1 MNLTYNQAYNEL
13 SKLVDQIEDDK
24 IQLDTLAEKVK
35 QAKELIDYCE
45 TRLRSID
52 KAVESALS
60 DKKPTTRRKS
70 KWNDVLSIHDEG
82 N

>member
-24 IQLDTLAEKVK
+24 IQLDMLADKVK

-45 TRLRSID
+45 TKLRSID
-52 KAVESALS
+52 KDVDAALS
-60 DKKPTTRRKS
+60 DKKSTTRK
-70 KWNDVLSIHDEG
+70 KN
-82 N
+82 

>member
-1 MNLTYNQAYNEL
+1 MNLTYNQAYSEL

-45 TRLRSID
+45 TRLRLID
-52 KAVESALS
+52 KDVEVALV
-60 DKKPTTRRKS
+60 DKKPK
-70 KWNDVLSIHDEG
+70 KKG
-82 N
+82 K

>member
-24 IQLDTLAEKVK
+24 IQLDTLADKVK

-52 KAVESALS
+52 KDVEAALT
-60 DKKPTTRRKS
+60 DKKAKKKTK
-70 KWNDVLSIHDEG
+70 
-82 N
+82 

>member
-13 SKLVDQIEDDK
+13 STLVDQIEDDK

-45 TRLRSID
+45 TKLRSID
-52 KAVESALS
+52 QDVEAALT
-60 DKKPTTRRKS
+60 DKKPK
-70 KWNDVLSIHDEG
+70 KKAK
-82 N
+82 

>member
-24 IQLDTLAEKVK
+24 IQLDMLADKVK

-45 TRLRSID
+45 TKLRSID
-52 KAVESALS
+52 KDVDAALS
-60 DKKPTTRRKS
+60 DKKSTTRK
-70 KWNDVLSIHDEG
+70 KK
-82 N
+82 

>member
-1 MNLTYNQAYNEL
+1 MNLTYNQAYTKL
-13 SKLVDQIEDDK
+13 SKLVDEIEDDK

-52 KAVESALS
+52 KDVETALS
-60 DKKPTTRRKS
+60 DKKPSARKKS
-70 KWNDVLSIHDEG
+70 K
-82 N
+82 